1 MRNALWTAKLDS
13 FTLFV
18 LFAEEIKI
26 VYVRNCYLP
35 LVLRKQQEFQK
46 IRRLSSDLPW
56 KPVVPSVSWIPLDSM
71 QCSSTQPECVAKL
84 LYHPDFSGV
93 GCCNHSLDIHKS
105 TGDSSSN
112 RPSFSVSVEL

>member
-1 MRNALWTAKLDS
+1 MR
-13 FTLFV
+13 
-18 LFAEEIKI
+18 
-26 VYVRNCYLP
+26 
-35 LVLRKQQEFQK
+35 
-46 IRRLSSDLPW
+46 
-56 KPVVPSVSWIPLDSM
+56 IPLDSM

-84 LYHPDFSGV
+84 LYHPYFSGV

>member
-71 QCSSTQPECVAKL
+71 RVRL
-84 LYHPDFSGV
+84 L
-93 GCCNHSLDIHKS
+93 
-105 TGDSSSN
+105 N
-112 RPSFSVSVEL
+112 RNALLNCFIILTFLGRLL